1 MNIKAIY
8 RIVISS
14 LVLCVLSLEISS
26 AMHYRTD
33 LLERM
38 AEGMQM
44 KEQIESLGEGEHFGT
59 LSFRGLPLSIRIR
72 NNEVCHIGHL
82 VFTKTYRDQNP
93 LPIYDFIERYT
104 LEVRIPYDRI
114 KPVEKQI
121 EEDEIIFAAGSFELL
136 CDMYEVQDIE
146 IVRLDDKYYSVTW
159 SSDGNVLCSMA
170 FRNSYELLNGS
181 DMLENE
187 RRLPQNLRSHKP
199 STAKQDS
206 VSRED
211 LVATWMKNCF
221 ILPGDSYYTDQ
232 MTSNLYY
239 ERIDEDSDAFRL
251 LYNSVFPIESL
262 ANLFCTTEIDN
273 DITLDIN
280 YRKYGFQGESFK
292 VTLRQWTDY
301 CIQEGCIPFFG
312 ILEDN
317 EDLMV
322 CSVIMKNN
330 DCGYLHTLRVEV
342 PRGVIKEPKG
352 EIKARLVSFI
362 PHSRIKNLFEE
373 TGN

>member
-1 MNIKAIY
+1 MNIKVIY
-8 RIVISS
+8 RIVIAS
-14 LVLCVLSLEISS
+14 LVLYFLSLEISS

-59 LSFRGLPLSIRIR
+59 LTFRGFPLSVRIR

-82 VFTKTYRDQNP
+82 IFKKELRDLEP

-104 LEVRIPYDRI
+104 LEIRIPYERI

-121 EEDEIIFAAGSFELL
+121 EEDEIIFTAGSFELL
-136 CDMYEVQDIE
+136 CSMYDVPVIDID
-146 IVRLDDKYYSVTW
+146 RLDGKYYSVTW
-159 SSDGNVLCSMA
+159 SSNGNILCSIT

-181 DMLENE
+181 EMAENE
-187 RRLPQNLRSHKP
+187 RRLPQSLRSHKP
-199 STAKQDS
+199 SVAKKDS
-206 VSRED
+206 VKRED

-221 ILPGDSYYTDQ
+221 ILPGESYYTDQ

-239 ERIDEDSDAFRL
+239 ERIDEERDAFRL
-251 LYNSVFPIESL
+251 LYNPVFPIESL

-273 DITLDIN
+273 DITLDVN
-280 YRKYGFQGESFK
+280 YRKYGFQEDYFK
-292 VTLRQWTDY
+292 VSLKQWTDY

-317 EDLMV
+317 DDMMV

-342 PRGVIKEPKG
+342 PREVIIEPKG